1 MPALSST
8 VSRRACLLAR
18 HVRSGVVAPGGAA
31 SAEPVAEAGS
41 RADLSMMTGN
51 SFHTV
56 FETVA
61 GFAAIG
67 WNATGIS
74 SFRLPAATAR
84 EAEWALLRRLPN
96 AQAVSPPPPVQAVI
110 DDARRYFAGER
121 VDFVRVSVDLGA
133 QQPFFDRVYAAVR
146 ALGWGETATYG
157 AIAKLLDAGPEFA
170 RDVGQAMAA
179 NPVPL
184 IIPCHRVTAANG
196 RIGGFSAPG
205 GSNSKA
211 QMLAIEGVEVRDG
224 VVTGN
229 VPQLGL
235 DF

>member
-1 MPALSST
+1 
-8 VSRRACLLAR
+8 
-18 HVRSGVVAPGGAA
+18 
-31 SAEPVAEAGS
+31 
-41 RADLSMMTGN
+41 MTER
-51 SFHTV
+51 FYTL

-67 WNATGIS
+67 WNAKGVI
-74 SFRLPAATAR
+74 SFRLPAGTAA
-84 EAEWALLRRLPN
+84 EAERALLRRLPD
-96 AQAVSPPPPVQAVI
+96 ARPVSSAPPQVQAVI
-110 DDARRYFAGER
+110 DDALRYFAGAR
-121 VDFVRVSVDLGA
+121 VDFAQVPVDLGR
-133 QQPFFDRVYAAVR
+133 QEPFFERVYAAVR

-157 AIAKLLDAGPEFA
+157 AIAKLLDTGPEFA

-205 GSNSKA
+205 GSLSKA
-211 QMLAIEGVEVRDG
+211 RMLEIEGVEVRDG
-224 VVTGN
+224 IVTRN

-235 DF
+235 GF

>member
-1 MPALSST
+1 M
-8 VSRRACLLAR
+8 
-18 HVRSGVVAPGGAA
+18 
-31 SAEPVAEAGS
+31 
-41 RADLSMMTGN
+41 ADEC
-51 SFHTV
+51 FYTV

-67 WNATGIS
+67 WNGTGIN
-74 SFRLPAATAR
+74 SFRLPAGTAG
-84 EAEWALLRRLPN
+84 EAERALLRRLPD
-96 AQAVSPPPPVQAVI
+96 ARAVVPSPPVQAVI
-110 DDARRYFAGER
+110 NQALRYFAGER
-121 VDFVRVSVDLGA
+121 VDFAAVPVDLGP
-133 QQPFFDRVYAAVR
+133 QQPFFDRVYTAVR
-146 ALGWGETATYG
+146 RLGWGETATYG

-170 RDVGQAMAA
+170 RDVGQAMSA

-205 GSNSKA
+205 GSHSKA

-224 VVTGN
+224 VVTRD

-235 DF
+235 GF